1 MRLKLNYTQK
11 LLSYFLVLPFFSCE
25 NQEPISLPE
34 ADRTPPSVVI
44 IHPLENSTVSG
55 IVNLQVHATDNDKID
70 SILIIVYNEN
80 IGVIKEGNNDLFEYK
95 WNTFE
100 YEDDLFYTV
109 SFVAFDR
116 KENSYRTYP
125 ILVKI

>member
-70 SILIIVYNEN
+70 SILIIVNNEN
-80 IGVIKEGNNDLFEYK
+80 IGVIKEGNNDL
-95 WNTFE
+95 
-100 YEDDLFYTV
+100 L
-109 SFVAFDR
+109 
-116 KENSYRTYP
+116 
-125 ILVKI
+125 